1 MTVFGPP
8 PWSGV
13 TTHSARPSPLR
24 SPAAT
29 NAPPVKSPPNGSVAG
44 TSTVVPSRPSITA
57 KRTGVPGPVAS
68 TRSGVPSAF
77 TSALVERTFAGT
89 PPNGLRVRPGL
100 DPNRPP
106 AGRYATAVPFSG
118 RREGVID
125 DWEDRDLVVVADRGG
140 VRVAP
145 RIDRRPGRDAGDE
158 SPGWADAGDRDRV
171 VRPTPGDARHRG
183 AADGAAGEAH
193 VRGVE
198 PGH

>member
-89 PPNGLRVRPGL
+89 VPNGLRVRPGL
-100 DPNRPP
+100 VPNRPP
-106 AGRYATAVPFSG
+106 AGRYATAVPFPGPPASSG
-118 RREGVID
+118 AAATMVT
-125 DWEDRDLVVVADRGG
+125 
-140 VRVAP
+140 
-145 RIDRRPGRDAGDE
+145 DAGPTDGDGWPAP
-158 SPGWADAGDRDRV
+158 SVAAPAGSATVTVPGEV
-171 VRPTPGDARHRG
+171 TPPTRI
-183 AADGAAGEAH
+183 
-193 VRGVE
+193 V
-198 PGH
+198 